1 MRCIDDDVLIFSK
14 NWHVQ
19 GRRKNMEDAHTAEYI
34 DGGGMSGSAFFAV
47 YVLYHLSVAA
57 ITFQALVLLAP
68 FHNLQ
73 FWPVVLR
80 AGMMGTADLVLLGSA
95 HRSFGK

>member
-1 MRCIDDDVLIFSK
+1 
-14 NWHVQ
+14 
-19 GRRKNMEDAHTAEYI
+19 MEDAHTAEYI

-57 ITFQALVLLAP
+57 ITFPRAAP
-68 FHNLQ
+68 DHNLQ